1 MRAVLAF
8 GANLPGEAGDPAVQ
22 IARAAAA
29 LAATPG
35 ITVTASSAMYA
46 TPPWGVTDQ
55 AEFRNSV
62 LVADVDDALFTP
74 PDLLHRCQREEQAAH
89 RVRQRHW
96 GPRTLDVDVV
106 SLWAAGAGDGGELR
120 ELHSDGRWG
129 DELVVPHPWAHA
141 RAFVLVPWAD
151 ADPAATL
158 GGRPLA
164 DLLAACPP
172 DEVAGVRALPDVAW
186 AP

>member
-1 MRAVLAF
+1 MKAVIAF
-8 GANLPGEAGDPAVQ
+8 GANLPGDAGDPAAQ
-22 IARAAAA
+22 IARAAAS

-55 AEFRNSV
+55 AEFRNCV
-62 LVADVDDALFTP
+62 LVAEVSDALFGP
-74 PDLLHRCQREEQAAH
+74 LELLHRCQAEERAAH

-96 GPRTLDVDVV
+96 GPRTLDVDIV
-106 SLWAAGAGDGGELR
+106 SLWTDGGTGPR
-120 ELHSDGRWG
+120 EVHSDGRWG
-129 DELVVPHPWAHA
+129 DDLVVPHPWAHA

-164 DLLAACPP
+164 ELIASCPP
-172 DEVAGVRALPDVAW
+172 EEVSGVRALPDVAW